1 MAWAGGSGGGGGVV
15 TDQPMYPPGQGY
27 PYPPPPNQ
35 GYGPPAPGYAPPAP
49 GYAPPA
55 PGYAPPPQGYAPP
68 PQGYAPPAAN
78 VPVNVPPGL
87 DALLHVSLKIVLIQ
101 VEMYLIL
108 FERK

>member
-1 MAWAGGSGGGGGVV
+1 MAWAPGSAPGGAPV

-35 GYGPPAPGYAPPAP
+35 GYGQPPAP

-55 PGYAPPPQGYAPP
+55 PGYAPPPQQGYAPP

-78 VPVNVPPGL
+78 FPVNVPPGL
-87 DALLHVSLKIVLIQ
+87 DSLLHVRLMKYFLYEII
-101 VEMYLIL
+101 
-108 FERK
+108 